1 RHRSRSAAR
10 ARFAQSPALPRQGPA
25 RALAPRLRGPRGA
38 ALREARGGARG
49 RARDEQA
56 VREAQPRPEV
66 RVRARVLHARALGSA
81 APRHLLRVAAR
92 AARGVE
98 RRGGPGGRREGPEL
112 ERGAPVRLKGSLPES
127 SGRGRMD
134 TKTALWFCIERTFAR
149 VFELCLEARAA
160 ELIVQQKA
168 AEGGLLRGL
177 SGETSV
183 LPAVTDSNA
192 AERDE
197 RAVELARSPAF
208 RESHENG
215 ADVVALRSELRRVL
229 GELRAKLHEVL
240 TEHEVYYV
248 LFPIVVY
255 CDELVATATRGAVTR
270 WEPMQGEFYEIEN
283 G

>member
-1 RHRSRSAAR
+1 
-10 ARFAQSPALPRQGPA
+10 
-25 RALAPRLRGPRGA
+25 
-38 ALREARGGARG
+38 
-49 RARDEQA
+49 
-56 VREAQPRPEV
+56 
-66 RVRARVLHARALGSA
+66 
-81 APRHLLRVAAR
+81 
-92 AARGVE
+92 
-98 RRGGPGGRREGPEL
+98 
-112 ERGAPVRLKGSLPES
+112 
-127 SGRGRMD
+127 MD

-283 G
+283 GGELFYEVLEERLRQDETHPLVFETFYFCLLDGFTGMYPAGSKKIDEYKERLVARFRPPPIRFPRIEVERKRAELVPFPRRYYASAAAVVLAVYCVLSWMAG